1 MKFPH
6 TEVKHM
12 QYNKES
18 FSTYYGEMSR
28 SLREYKLP
36 RWEDFPDIEIYMDQL
51 VVLMNRYLSLPD
63 GGEGRGITA
72 SMINNYV
79 KMRIMP
85 SPVRK
90 KYGRSHL
97 AYLVII
103 CLLKDALGTA
113 AIQKVFPPGME
124 EPLLQER
131 YNAFIKNQTKACHF
145 VADNVDRIA
154 IPLLQEQERISE
166 RIYDLVMQTCVSAS
180 ITKLLAERF
189 IAQQSEPAPPP
200 EETEE

>member
-1 MKFPH
+1 
-6 TEVKHM
+6 M

-18 FSTYYGEMSR
+18 FSTYYGEMSQALR
-28 SLREYKLP
+28 SFRLP
-36 RWEDFPDIEIYMDQL
+36 RWEAFPDIDVYMDQL
-51 VVLMNRYLSLPD
+51 VVLINRYLAPLSSS
-63 GGEGRGITA
+63 EGKSVTA

-85 SPVRK
+85 PPVKK
-90 KYGRSHL
+90 KYNRPHL

-124 EPLLQER
+124 TPLLQER
-131 YNAFIKNQTKACHF
+131 YNAFIANQEKACHF

-180 ITKLLAERF
+180 VTKLLAERF
-189 IAQQSEPAPPP
+189 IAQQTTEAAAAEAPREPAYA
-200 EETEE
+200 E

>member
-1 MKFPH
+1 MR
-6 TEVKHM
+6 
-12 QYNKES
+12 YNQET
-18 FSTYYGEMSR
+18 FSTYYGEMSHN
-28 SLREYKLP
+28 LREHRLP
-36 RWEDFPDIEIYMDQL
+36 RWEEFPDLELYMDQL
-51 VVLMNRYLSLPD
+51 IVLLNRYLSLS
-63 GGEGRGITA
+63 GNGEDPTVTA

-85 SPVRK
+85 SPVKK
-90 KYGRSHL
+90 KYGRQHL

-124 EPLLQER
+124 EPVLRER
-131 YNAFIKNQTKACHF
+131 YNAFIKNHAKACHF

-154 IPLLQEQERISE
+154 IPLLQEKERISD

-180 ITKLLAERF
+180 ITKVLAERF
-189 IAQQSEPAPPP
+189 IAQQSEAAPQL
-200 EETEE
+200 ESKE